1 MNGGQGT
8 VFNLLRMGAHVLTLP
23 DDRRDTLRGTLLLS
37 LILHA
42 VLFMVV
48 VTYTMI
54 GFHLGGGGQEWGT
67 QGATRMGAVSSLPGI
82 PLPAPMLTTPS
93 QVATQNTGLYKTEP
107 QPKEAPPPDA
117 QQIPK
122 FKDAVKPEKLE
133 RVNKHIQKTEIVPPP
148 NAVPYGETGAP
159 TMSYTQMVTSAGSGG
174 VAMGAG
180 NSFGQRYAWY
190 VSSMRARISANWL
203 LATVSPNIVSAP
215 RAYLT
220 FEILRDGTVS
230 NVQITQSSGIAE
242 VDRSALR
249 AILASNPLPALPS
262 DYAGG
267 SVRVEFY
274 FDFHRQ

>member
-1 MNGGQGT
+1 MST
-8 VFNLLRMGAHVLTLP
+8 HVIALM
-23 DDRRDTLRGTLLLS
+23 DERRDNLRGTLLVS

-42 VLFMVV
+42 VLFVIV

-54 GFHLGGGGQEWGT
+54 GFHLGGGGQSWGT
-67 QGATRMGAVSSLPGI
+67 GDATRMGAVTSLPGI
-82 PLPAPMLTTPS
+82 PLPAPMLTTHS

-107 QPKEAPPPDA
+107 QPKEAPTPDA

-133 RVNKHIQKTEIVPPP
+133 RVNKRIHKTEEEPPP

-159 TMSYTQMVTSAGSGG
+159 TMNYTQVVTSGGSGG
-174 VAMGAG
+174 LSLGEG

-190 VSSMRARISANWL
+190 VASMRARISANWL
-203 LATVSPNIVSAP
+203 MATVSPNIVSAP
-215 RAYLT
+215 RTYLT
-220 FEILRDGTVS
+220 FEISRDGTVT
-230 NVQITQSSGIAE
+230 NVQITQSSGISE

-267 SVRVEFY
+267 RVDVQFY